1 LRSRDEVPLLRILF
15 VAAISKQF
23 FEKLH
28 AFCYPTWMHGVL
40 EHSHLPSSIEIPIM
54 GDDRPKRYRVR
65 LPANF
70 GRALLLMLL
79 ALPGCGEE
87 GHVRV
92 SDKELPGTY
101 VASFETGKEQLILRS
116 DKTYEQIF
124 SSPTKKFTNRG
135 TWETKYVLLEGT
147 DIELIHANCSEDRP
161 LPTPDCS
168 RNLGVHREG
177 GKLKLALNE
186 AADWYYQRE
195 D

>member
-1 LRSRDEVPLLRILF
+1 MRLRSNSGRVP
-15 VAAISKQF
+15 
-23 FEKLH
+23 
-28 AFCYPTWMHGVL
+28 
-40 EHSHLPSSIEIPIM
+40 
-54 GDDRPKRYRVR
+54 
-65 LPANF
+65 
-70 GRALLLMLL
+70 LLMLL
-79 ALPGCGEE
+79 ALLGCGEK
-87 GHVRV
+87 GQVRV

-147 DIELIHANCSEDRP
+147 DIGLIHANCSEDRL
-161 LPTPDCS
+161 LPMPDCY
-168 RNLGVHREG
+168 RNLNVHREG
-177 GKLKLALNE
+177 DKLKLALNE